1 MGDLR
6 TLLPVNSPELLK
18 ALSEAFA
25 EHLQAEETGL
35 AHLWDPRRAPA
46 QRLASL
52 AADLGVPLWNPAW
65 SDSKKRH
72 VIASAVRLM
81 RRRGTRQSFE
91 SYLRFVDA
99 ELVGFRTPPQVAAAR
114 RHPTPERR
122 SAWAAQ
128 FPELRVHRPRIRHV
142 RTNRLV
148 LGRCWGGVRRT
159 PVAEIAAQFSAPRAV
174 LVRDGLQQPV
184 RVHEIR
190 DAAGLAPT
198 HLQVAIS
205 SSTPV
210 TTANRPAGRGFVL
223 RRSTAGQRLYNY
235 TAGPGRVDVLTPST
249 TPQLIAPAAG
259 KSRVARKGAIVPGA
273 AVGGAR
279 RFLRRSRAREQTYE
293 SLRLFDPALA
303 ASGRIRPRG
312 GFTLGRTRLGQ
323 PAFELHL
330 DVDLSQRQEGRRP
343 FPFSTR
349 GPLRSHDP
357 SRMADGLAAARA
369 AKLGRDRVLVRTGLY
384 RPITVADSIPL
395 DGSYRLG
402 QIVRSL

>member
-25 EHLQAEETGL
+25 EHLQTDDTGL
-35 AHLWDPRRAPA
+35 AHLWDPRRAPT

-65 SDSKKRH
+65 SDPKKRH
-72 VIASAVRLM
+72 VIASAIRLM

-99 ELVGFRTPPQVAAAR
+99 ELVGFRAPPQVAAAR
-114 RHPTPERR
+114 RHPTADQRV
-122 SAWAAQ
+122 AWAAQ

-148 LGRCWGGVRRT
+148 PGRCWGGARRT
-159 PVAEIAAQFSAPRAV
+159 PVAEVAGQFSAPRGV
-174 LVRDGLQQPV
+174 LIRDGVEQAV
-184 RVHEIR
+184 RVREIR
-190 DAAGLAPT
+190 DPAGLAPA

-205 SSTPV
+205 SSAPA
-210 TTANRPAGRGFVL
+210 TTANRPAGRRFVL

-235 TAGPGRVDVLTPST
+235 TAGAGRADVLTPSP
-249 TPQLIAPAAG
+249 TPRLIAPATG
-259 KSRVARKGAIVPGA
+259 RSRIVRKGAIVPGA
-273 AVGGAR
+273 AIGGAR
-279 RFLRRSRAREQTYE
+279 RFLRKSRAREQTYE

-330 DVDLSQRQEGRRP
+330 DVDLAQRRKGRRP

-357 SRMADGLAAARA
+357 SRMTDGLAAARA
-369 AKLGRDRVLVRTGLY
+369 AKLGRDRVFVRTGLY
-384 RPITVADSIPL
+384 RPITVADAIPL